1 METSKLLPS
10 RMRIGEF
17 PFANAGGGGLQR
29 AEANRG
35 GNASGELIMT
45 MTAGIRFGHTV
56 PGAKVKC

>member
-17 PFANAGGGGLQR
+17 PFANVGGGLQR
-29 AEANRG
+29 AEPNRG

-56 PGAKVKC
+56 LGAKVKC